1 MTLFFV
7 PSLACNMIFAL
18 CTKLCDNK
26 RQRTISSKIFF
37 CGGLNSIALQVLK
50 AAFLMNVEAAYYP
63 YILKFGVV
71 DTFVSWMMVAC
82 HRVLRYK
89 GCFYQTR

>member
-1 MTLFFV
+1 
-7 PSLACNMIFAL
+7 MIFAL

-26 RQRTISSKIFF
+26 RQRIISSKIFF

-63 YILKFGVV
+63 YILKF
-71 DTFVSWMMVAC
+71 C
-82 HRVLRYK
+82 VLVCEVNGAVMLSAAETSRE
-89 GCFYQTR
+89 